1 MHRLTPLLTPVL
13 FLAPLL
19 AQSPDSHPIK
29 EGRYALVT
37 LTKYCD
43 AVEDFSSSQ
52 QPRLFAQFP
61 SGVAQSSQ
69 WVEFSSR
76 DAWTRAGKPKPL
88 ALVWY
93 KDAAVARVA
102 ITEKDGDGYGL
113 SYTDYCYRPDGSL
126 ARLRSVPEMQT
137 DCDPS
142 LFHCNSTFRA
152 ERLYPPMIL
161 EHLRPSGKSTG
172 RRPLVVQ
179 SDAAEVDDPMR
190 RPLKPERSSFL
201 SAALDC
207 PEYLSVRYLPF
218 VRLLYVSTRP
228 IGEPAVD
235 R

>member
-1 MHRLTPLLTPVL
+1 MHRFTLLLTPVL
-13 FLAPLL
+13 FVASLL
-19 AQSPDSHPIK
+19 AQSPDSYTIK

-37 LTKYCD
+37 LTKYCA
-43 AVEDFSSSQ
+43 AVEDFSNSQ

-61 SGVAQSSQ
+61 SGFALSSH

-76 DAWTRAGKPKPL
+76 DAWRRAGKPTPL

-93 KDAAVARVA
+93 KDDAVARVA
-102 ITEKDGDGYGL
+102 IAEKDGGGHGR

-142 LFHCNSTFRA
+142 LFHCSSTFRA

-161 EHLRPSGKSTG
+161 EHVNPSAKPTG

-179 SDAAEVDDPMR
+179 LDAAEMDDPIL
-190 RPLKPERSSFL
+190 RPLKPERSSLL
-201 SAALDC
+201 SAPVDS
-207 PEYLSVRYLPF
+207 PEYLSVWDLPF
-218 VRLLYVSTRP
+218 IRLLYVSTRP
-228 IGEPAVD
+228 IGEPKVN

>member
-1 MHRLTPLLTPVL
+1 MHRFTLTLTPVL
-13 FLAPLL
+13 LVASLL
-19 AQSPDSHPIK
+19 AQSPDSYTIK

-43 AVEDFSSSQ
+43 AIEDFSNSQ
-52 QPRLFAQFP
+52 QARLFAQFP
-61 SGVAQSSQ
+61 SGFALSSH
-69 WVEFSSR
+69 WVEFASR

-93 KDAAVARVA
+93 KDDAVARVA
-102 ITEKDGDGYGL
+102 ITEKDGGGNGR

-137 DCDPS
+137 DCDTS
-142 LFHCNSTFRA
+142 LFHCKSTFRG

-161 EHLRPSGKSTG
+161 EHVNPSAKPTG

-179 SDAAEVDDPMR
+179 SDAAEVDDPML
-190 RPLKPERSSFL
+190 RPLKPEKSSFR
-201 SAALDC
+201 SAPVDS
-207 PEYLSVRYLPF
+207 PEYLSVWDLPF
-218 VRLLYVSTRP
+218 NRLLYVSTRS
-228 IGEPAVD
+228 IGEPTGN

>member
-1 MHRLTPLLTPVL
+1 MHRSTLLLTPVL

-19 AQSPDSHPIK
+19 AQSADSHTIK

-43 AVEDFSSSQ
+43 AVEDFSNSR
-52 QPRLFAQFP
+52 QPRLFAQVP
-61 SGVAQSSQ
+61 SGAALSSQ

-93 KDAAVARVA
+93 KDDVVTRVA
-102 ITEKDGDGYGL
+102 ISEKDGGDHGR

-142 LFHCNSTFRA
+142 FLHCSSTFRG
-152 ERLYPPMIL
+152 ERLYAPMIM
-161 EHLRPSGKSTG
+161 EHVNPSAKPTG

-179 SDAAEVDDPMR
+179 SDAAEVDDPIL
-190 RPLKPERSSFL
+190 RPLKPESSSFL
-201 SAALDC
+201 SAPVDS
-207 PEYLSVRYLPF
+207 PEYLSVGDLPF

-228 IGEPAVD
+228 IGDLTVD